1 MYTPTIAIAM
11 VDKVIWKEYAT
22 RGAVVF
28 GSEKERERGG
38 ADRHRKGI
46 TKRKNSKTT

>member
-1 MYTPTIAIAM
+1 MYMPTIAIAT
-11 VDKVIWKEYAT
+11 VDKVTWKEYAI

-28 GSEKERERGG
+28 GSERGGG